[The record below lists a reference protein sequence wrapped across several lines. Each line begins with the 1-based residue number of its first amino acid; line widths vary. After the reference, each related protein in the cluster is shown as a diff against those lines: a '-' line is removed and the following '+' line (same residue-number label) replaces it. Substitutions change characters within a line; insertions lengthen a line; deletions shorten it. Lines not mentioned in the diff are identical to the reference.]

1 MDQDSRSVS
10 QPSSSSQQPA
20 PPPKLPPTR
29 AEKAVKLIKK
39 MMKVAFI
46 ATIAVA
52 CLGAMYETASGLLD
66 ARRYPTPGKLYDV
79 GGYRLHLNCLGQGS
93 PTVVLESGLGRD
105 SLDWSWVQ
113 PRLAE
118 RTRVCSYDR
127 AGSGWSDPGHLPRD
141 SRSIAK
147 ELRALIDRAGLEGPL
162 LLVGHSAGG
171 SHLQL
176 FHHGDPEDV
185 AGLVLVDVSHLEA
198 PQPLPRRM
206 VRIAKTLHFFGALRA
221 LGLLDSRDLPADLQ
235 PVANALVYRRAFL
248 STLEAENADAA
259 ESLWQVHEVGIEGSL
274 ADLPLLLLTAARP
287 MEEEPR
293 LPPGMTL
300 EEAKHERALRQ
311 QKQTEMLKMSS
322 RSRQV
327 FAKAS
332 GHQIQKNQPD
342 LVVDA
347 VGELIDEIRN
357 SR

>member
-1 MDQDSRSVS
+1 MR
-10 QPSSSSQQPA
+10 
-20 PPPKLPPTR
+20 LT
-29 AEKAVKLIKK
+29 KK
-39 MMKVAFI
+39 MIKMAFL
-46 ATIAVA
+46 AAIAVA
-52 CLGAMYETASGLLD
+52 GLGMIYETTCKFLD
-66 ARRYPTPGKLYDV
+66 ARRYPAPGELYDV

-113 PRLAE
+113 PSLAQ

-127 AGSGWSDPGHLPRD
+127 AGSGWSDPGPLPRD

-147 ELRALIDRAGLEGPL
+147 ELRTLIDRSGLEGPL

-176 FHHGDPEDV
+176 FHHDYPEDV
-185 AGLVLVDVSHLEA
+185 AGLVLVDVSHLKA
-198 PQPLPRRM
+198 PQPPAKRM

-235 PVANALVYRRAFL
+235 PVANALVYRRGFL

-259 ESLWQVHEVGIEGSL
+259 ESLRQVHEVAIEGSL

-287 MEEEPR
+287 VEEEPR

-300 EEAKHERALRQ
+300 EEAKGERALRQ
-311 QKQTEMLKMSS
+311 RKQTEMLNLSS
-322 RSRQV
+322 KSRQV
-327 FAKAS
+327 FAEGS
-332 GHQIQKNQPD
+332 GHQIQKDQPD
-342 LVVDA
+342 LVVKS
-347 VGELIDEIRN
+347 VGELIDEIRS